1 MANNVIEYIT
11 EALSDIEDSEK
22 QKEALLSIV
31 GTLYDKNII
40 NFKDDE
46 EAGYINDLEGNLEK
60 NKAQIDEI
68 ISNNAVVSQERR
80 QKPEEET
87 GIGNLRGLYDLV
99 LMPIDNVT
107 RKVFSGSVKPDTP
120 YNVLMAGKK
129 KTEDRK
135 DKFVNVMVKELQKI
149 DKLLSEEDKR
159 TYIAI
164 ANLLYNGKTKATP
177 RQLYCLAM
185 QDDNARPTEAQIKRQ
200 HESIK
205 RMASLYIELDVREII
220 SLYPEIK
227 KVVAGGQFIKVTQ
240 WYGQTTNGTYN
251 DYYEFDGVPI
261 LFQLSLTVKQV
272 AKIENTDKALLAS
285 PLRKTRENT
294 AIISYIA
301 DRITALRNNSNV
313 KCLISYDTLY
323 KRAGINFNKYKNDQT
338 ARNKKS
344 KTKKAIINHVEHLK
358 EAGILT
364 SYDDLQTGIEISVK

>member
-1 MANNVIEYIT
+1 MENNIFQYVT
-11 EALSDIEDSEK
+11 DALSDIEDDSARK
-22 QKEALLSIV
+22 RALLSIV
-31 GTLYDKNII
+31 STLYDKGLVD
-40 NFKDDE
+40 FKDGKDS
-46 EAGYINDLEGNLEK
+46 GYIDDLEGDLEGIK
-60 NKAQIDEI
+60 DKIDEI
-68 ISNNAVVSQERR
+68 ISNNAVVQASR
-80 QKPEEET
+80 QKHEEET

-107 RKVFSGSVKPDTP
+107 RKVFGGSMKPDTS
-120 YNVLMAGKK
+120 YDVLMAGKK

-135 DKFVNVMVKELQKI
+135 DKFVGVMVKELQKI
-149 DKLLSEEDKR
+149 DQLLSEEDKR

-185 QDDNARPTEAQIKRQ
+185 QDDNARPTEDQIKRQ
-200 HESIK
+200 HASIV
-205 RMASLYIELDVREII
+205 RMASLYIQLDVKEIVK
-220 SLYPEIK
+220 LYPEITK
-227 KVVAGGQFIKVTQ
+227 IVTGGQFVKVTQ
-240 WYGQTTNGTYN
+240 WYGRTANGTYN

-272 AKIENTDKALLAS
+272 AKIENTDKALLES
-285 PLRKTRENT
+285 PLRKTAENT

-301 DRITALRNNSNV
+301 DRITALRNNSAV

-344 KTKKAIINHVEHLK
+344 KTKKAIVKHVEHLK

-364 SYDDLQTGIEISVK
+364 SYDDLQTGIEISLK